1 MPRHKLTKRIFSRIQ
16 NSARQ
21 YFDSSYHKSPS
32 ENEYF
37 KIIAENQIVVCYKC
51 GKEIRIGDEYEASH
65 KYGHGNSRKYYH
77 TECYESLY
85 Q

>member
-16 NSARQ
+16 NSTRD

-32 ENEYF
+32 ELEYF
-37 KIIAENQIVVCYKC
+37 KMISEKKIIACYKC
-51 GKEIRIGDEYEASH
+51 RLEIKMGEEYETNH

-77 TECYESLY
+77 IQCYESLY
-85 Q
+85 H